1 MQSKLSVSGVGEIL
15 RGLRML
21 QRGAVEN
28 PWLQQRESNKNNLY
42 VRVGLDESMR
52 CKFRERDTNCVSLKR
67 VNHRLGAAAPPGY

>member
-1 MQSKLSVSGVGEIL
+1 MQSKPSVSGEGEIL
-15 RGLRML
+15 RCFQML

-28 PWLQQRESNKNNLY
+28 PGLQLRESNKNNLY

-67 VNHRLGAAAPPGY
+67 VNHPLGAAAPPGY

>member
-15 RGLRML
+15 RGVRML

-42 VRVGLDESMR
+42 V
-52 CKFRERDTNCVSLKR
+52 
-67 VNHRLGAAAPPGY
+67 